1 MSRPR
6 TELNALSN
14 PDRTV
19 HTLSLRILA
28 SGKRGFAELHLA
40 APEE

>member
-1 MSRPR
+1 MSCPI

-28 SGKRGFAELHLA
+28 SGKRVFAELHLA
-40 APEE
+40 TPKE